1 MQETLYRPHAA
12 DGTHY
17 CDNKD
22 RIGWIKG
29 STLDDLTNKVH
40 GTLDLE
46 PVNVDFDANEF
57 GVASIFFIGI
67 GFVAAT
73 IFYKRKAIAQ
83 WFKEKVTPLLKHK
96 RHNKKEKYTENKKE
110 AEEANIII
118 YEDVV
123 KFKNSSSAIN
133 E

>member
-57 GVASIFFIGI
+57 GVASIF
-67 GFVAAT
+67 
-73 IFYKRKAIAQ
+73 
-83 WFKEKVTPLLKHK
+83 LLGLVLW
-96 RHNKKEKYTENKKE
+96 RQLY
-110 AEEANIII
+110 
-118 YEDVV
+118 
-123 KFKNSSSAIN
+123 SIN
-133 E
+133 EKLLHNGSKKKSLLS